1 MATLAEL
8 ARSHTELD
16 EARIAH
22 LQDLAS
28 TWGLLADLSFADLLL
43 FGHGGDSGGG
53 QASDRLV
60 LLGHVRPTT
69 GTTLYRADLIGQ
81 VFEARRRPLVS
92 EALAT
97 GSTVRGTVNVGADR
111 DVRVTAVPVRRDGEV
126 VAVLARERIR
136 PDDRTTSE
144 QERTYV
150 GVFDRFAAMIE
161 RGEFPYRDE
170 ERLRHRTP
178 RVGDGLLLVD
188 ADGRIE
194 FASPNAVSSLHRLG
208 MTRGVT
214 GARFGDTGLGSAM
227 LRSAFARR
235 TAVIDELERTDDR
248 SEVSLSMVSHCFPL
262 LDHGVATGAI
272 VLVRDV
278 TELRRRDRQLVSR
291 DTTIREIHHRV
302 KNNLQTISSLLRLQ
316 ARRLHGEEAR
326 SALGES
332 VRRIGAISVVHETLA
347 QSTDDDV
354 AFTEIV
360 RPLVRVVEESV
371 SSPLRPLAFTVEG
384 DAGTVPGQVTTTLAV
399 VLTELL
405 QNTVDHAFPAPGTSP
420 EPGAAGPEAEGGGE
434 HDPEPGSVRIE
445 LERRSDGLAVRV
457 VDDGVGLPDG
467 FDVAEATGLGLT
479 IVRTF
484 VEGELGGR
492 ISLSPVP
499 QGRGTVAEVRVPAS
513 CLVSPWGDSR
523 DPTG

>member
-8 ARSHTELD
+8 ARSHTDLD
-16 EARIAH
+16 EPRLAH
-22 LQDLAS
+22 LQDLVS
-28 TWGLLADLSFADLLL
+28 SWGLLADLSFADLLL
-43 FGHGGDSGGG
+43 FGRGGG
-53 QASDRLV
+53 PAADRLV

-69 GTTLYRADLIGQ
+69 GTTLYRADLMGQ

-92 EALAT
+92 EAFET
-97 GSTVRGTVNVGADR
+97 GTTVRGTVNVGADR
-111 DVRVTAVPVRRDGEV
+111 DVRVTAVPVVRDGQT

-136 PDDRTTSE
+136 PVDRSTSE

-161 RGEFPYRDE
+161 GGEFPYRDE

-214 GARFGDTGLGSAM
+214 GARFDDTGLGSAM

-248 SEVSLSMVSHCFPL
+248 SEVSLSVVSHCFPL
-262 LDHGVATGAI
+262 LAQGVATGAI

-278 TELRRRDRQLVSR
+278 TELRRRDRQLVSK

-316 ARRLHGEEAR
+316 ARRLQGEEAR

-347 QSTDDDV
+347 QSADDDV
-354 AFTEIV
+354 AFSEIV

-371 SSPLRPLAFTVEG
+371 SSPLRPLAFTVDG

-405 QNTVDHAFPAPGTSP
+405 QNAVDHAFPASSTAPDVG
-420 EPGAAGPEAEGGGE
+420 
-434 HDPEPGSVRIE
+434 DPEPGSVRIE
-445 LERRSDGLAVRV
+445 LERRSDGLSVRV

-492 ISLSPVP
+492 ISLRPVER
-499 QGRGTVAEVRVPAS
+499 GRGTVAEVRVPAS
-513 CLVSPWGDSR
+513 RLVGPWGDSR